1 MHRVLPAIPHLL
13 TLSNLLCGVA
23 AIGTVALGGPPA
35 QAALWVILG
44 LCCDLLDGRAA
55 RHLGTSGP
63 FGAQLDSLADLVS
76 FGVAPAITLYAWKL
90 HAAGILG
97 VVGAAAIVAAAATRL
112 ARFTVAAGGPKPAG
126 PARFSGLSV
135 TIPASIILG
144 AVAAELPI
152 APAALA
158 GGALVL
164 AALMVSQVPYRSF
177 KDRSLLWVAAP
188 SAALIVAAILVRGDW
203 VAGLG
208 TAFALGG
215 ALYAAGTPVVR
226 LGRRCLHR

>member
-1 MHRVLPAIPHLL
+1 MNRMLPAIPHLL

-23 AIGTVALGGPPA
+23 AVGTIALGGPPA

-55 RHLGTSGP
+55 RRFGTSGP

-90 HAAGILG
+90 HAAGPLG
-97 VVGAAAIVAAAATRL
+97 LVAAAAIVAAAATRL
-112 ARFTVAAGGPKPAG
+112 ARFTVAAGGPKPDG
-126 PARFSGLSV
+126 PARFTGLSV

-144 AVAAELPI
+144 AVAADLAI
-152 APAALA
+152 APAVLA
-158 GGALVL
+158 VGALVL
-164 AALMVSQVPYRSF
+164 AGLMVSQVPYRSF
-177 KDRSLLWVAAP
+177 KDRSLLLVVVP
-188 SAALIVAAILVRGDW
+188 SALLIAGAIMVRGDW

-208 TAFALGG
+208 TAFVIGG
-215 ALYAAGTPVVR
+215 VLYASAAPMVR
-226 LGRRCLHR
+226 LGRRLTR